1 MSNIYYLQKRSHL
14 DLLRADIWRIESGV
28 VRATT
33 WLEDGVT
40 TLGFWG
46 AGDVVSGGLF
56 RQENYQLECLTPV
69 TASPLLA
76 ENCPDLVLL
85 AQIHQLQELLII
97 RSCKRIEEMLL
108 KLLTWL
114 GGRFG
119 DAGEAGVIL
128 KTFLTH
134 QDLAETLSTTR
145 VTITRSMKQLER
157 QGTIRHLA
165 NRRLFI
171 DRSAY
176 SSLAE
181 PLLSCLASMVG
192 EPDRSKPLRR
202 IDPAPQKLVENLTT
216 FTSNSSIIPLVGV
229 TEPRSNRP
237 LSVSY
242 R

>member
-1 MSNIYYLQKRSHL
+1 MYYLQKRSNL
-14 DLLRADIWRIESGV
+14 DLLRADMWRIESGV

-46 AGDVVSGGLF
+46 AGDIVNGGLF

-119 DAGEAGVIL
+119 EAGTAGLIL

-134 QDLAETLSTTR
+134 QDIAETLSTTR
-145 VTITRSMKQLER
+145 VTITRSLKQLER
-157 QGTIRHLA
+157 QGTIRHLD

-181 PLLSCLASMVG
+181 PLL
-192 EPDRSKPLRR
+192 RR
-202 IDPAPQKLVENLTT
+202 NDPAPQKLVENLTT
-216 FTSNSSIIPLVGV
+216 VTSHSLILPLVGDSGAFALAIA
-229 TEPRSNRP
+229 TPRSNRP

>member
-1 MSNIYYLQKRSHL
+1 MSNIHYLQKRSHL

-28 VRATT
+28 VRAAT
-33 WLEDGVT
+33 WLEDGAT
-40 TLGFWG
+40 TLGFWS
-46 AGDVVSGGLF
+46 AGDIVGNVLF
-56 RQENYQLECLTPV
+56 RQENYQLECLTSV

-85 AQIHQLQELLII
+85 AHIHQLQELLII

-114 GGRFG
+114 GQRFG
-119 DAGEAGVIL
+119 DAEKTGLIL

-134 QDLAETLSTTR
+134 QDLAETLNTTR
-145 VTITRSMKQLER
+145 VTITRSMSQLER
-157 QGTIRHLA
+157 QGNIHHLA

-171 DRSAY
+171 NRSAY

-181 PLLSCLASMVG
+181 PLL
-192 EPDRSKPLRR
+192 RR
-202 IDPAPQKLVENLTT
+202 NDPAPQKLVENLTT
-216 FTSNSSIIPLVGV
+216 FTSHSSIIPIVGV
-229 TEPRSNRP
+229 AAPRSNRP

>member
-14 DLLRADIWRIESGV
+14 DLLRADIWKIESGL

-33 WLEDGVT
+33 WLEDGAT

-46 AGDVVSGGLF
+46 AGDVVGNVLF

-85 AQIHQLQELLII
+85 AHIHQLQELLII

-114 GGRFG
+114 GHRFG
-119 DAGEAGVIL
+119 SAEAAGIIF

-134 QDLAETLSTTR
+134 QDLSETLNTTR
-145 VTITRSMKQLER
+145 VTITRSMRQLER
-157 QGTIRHLA
+157 QGRIRHLDD
-165 NRRLFI
+165 RWLFI
-171 DRSAY
+171 ARSAY
-176 SSLAE
+176 SIE
-181 PLLSCLASMVG
+181 PVPPQLHKDFA
-192 EPDRSKPLRR
+192 RS
-202 IDPAPQKLVENLTT
+202 
-216 FTSNSSIIPLVGV
+216 PLVPIAAGSLV
-229 TEPRSNRP
+229 LTNDWR
-237 LSVSY
+237 
-242 R
+242 